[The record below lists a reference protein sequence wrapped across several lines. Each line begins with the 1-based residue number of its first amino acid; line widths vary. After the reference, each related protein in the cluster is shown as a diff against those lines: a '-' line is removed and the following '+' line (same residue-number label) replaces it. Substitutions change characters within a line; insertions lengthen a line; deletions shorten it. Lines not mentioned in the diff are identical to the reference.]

1 LKKLKP
7 KRQDGFRGQIFLTDK
22 TPVSQ
27 DFLTKMLLFSK
38 NIVQLG
44 SVVGTRK
51 ATLALLLVLTLVF
64 VSFPQIKVDAQA
76 KMIVVPDDF
85 PTIQEAIDNANEGD
99 TVFVKRRTYNNQAL
113 NIDKSLSLIGED
125 TETTILKGNEIPSDN
140 LRIITIEAD
149 DVKISGFTITEGYFG
164 ISGQGERIEIIGN
177 KFSLMNQ
184 NAISLG
190 GSFKTI
196 VDNDFIF
203 CPTSIQ
209 SSGFYNNIS
218 RNNMF
223 DWGDRGILV
232 GDSYSI
238 ISENN
243 FVNIRS
249 QIVINGNSNIISGNT
264 GTIDGYD
271 GIIIESGFNNTIF
284 GNSIV
289 GNTNT
294 AIKIYNG
301 HNNTI
306 YENYLAENNL
316 GIFIGGITEYFA
328 ENNIFYNNNFVN
340 NTQNVRIDK
349 SIVYINYWDFSS
361 KGNYWSNYNGTD
373 NNGDG
378 IGDTPYIIDEN
389 NQDNFPLI
397 EPVPTIPEF
406 SSWTILIA
414 GLSFVAVLSMF
425 FRHKFKQEREK

>member
-1 LKKLKP
+1 
-7 KRQDGFRGQIFLTDK
+7 LTK
-22 TPVSQ
+22 TP
-27 DFLTKMLLFSK
+27 LFSEI
-38 NIVQLG
+38 NVYLG

-51 ATLALLLVLTLVF
+51 ATLTVLLVVTLVF

-76 KMIVVPDDF
+76 MMIVVPDDF
-85 PTIQEAIDNANEGD
+85 SSIQEAIDNANEGD
-99 TVFVKRRTYNNQAL
+99 TVFVKRSTYNNQAL

-125 TETTILKGNEIPSDN
+125 TETTILKGNEIPSDS
-140 LRIITIEAD
+140 LRIIRIEAD

-164 ISGQGERIEIIGN
+164 ISGQGERIEIMGN

-209 SSGFYNNIS
+209 SSGLYNNIS
-218 RNNMF
+218 GNNMF
-223 DWGDRGILV
+223 DWGDHGILV
-232 GDSYSI
+232 GDSHSI

-243 FVNIRS
+243 FVNIRN

-264 GTIDGYD
+264 GTNDGYD
-271 GIIIESGFNNTIF
+271 GITIESGSNNTIF
-284 GNSIV
+284 RNSIV
-289 GNTNT
+289 GNINT

-301 HNNTI
+301 HNNTV

-340 NTQNVRIDK
+340 NTQNARIDK
-349 SIVYINYWDFSS
+349 SATYVNYWDNSS

-373 NNGDG
+373 NDGDG

-389 NQDNFPLI
+389 NQDNYPLM
-397 EPVPTIPEF
+397 ESVPTISEF
-406 SSWTILIA
+406 PSWVILPLFLIVTIV
-414 GLSFVAVLSMF
+414 VAVGKKKIINS
-425 FRHKFKQEREK
+425 